1 MFKWLKL
8 GTGGSQKSLSWAQA
22 GLDSLGAVELRN
34 AIAAKF
40 GVALPATVAFDFPTA
55 SALAGYVRGALTPAD
70 PVQSPQVCIF
80 LAPHY
85 ESWEFSGMWRRRCG
99 LG

>member
-1 MFKWLKL
+1 MFKVLKL
-8 GTGGSQKSLSWAQA
+8 GTSNKFSSWAQA

-55 SALAGYVRGALTPAD
+55 SALAGFVRGALTPAD
-70 PVQSPQVCIF
+70 PAQSPQVCIF
-80 LAPHY
+80 LAP
-85 ESWEFSGMWRRRCG
+85 S
-99 LG
+99 L